1 MVNPGSVDEEKAL
14 PTEPLA
20 SCFIVET
27 LLPGVEP
34 MSWCTRNRSTSSVGI
49 HVILMMLFIAL
60 SFYVLRRGKI
70 AWAVPS
76 LSLLFNILFLFGFS
90 GFLLVLVRR
99 GCLSSVKSS

>member
-1 MVNPGSVDEEKAL
+1 MVKPGSVDGENEL
-14 PTEPLA
+14 PAEPLA
-20 SCFIVET
+20 SCLIVGI
-27 LLPGVEP
+27 LLLGVGP

-76 LSLLFNILFLFGFS
+76 LSALFNILFLFAFN
-90 GFLLVLVRR
+90 GFLLVPVRL

>member
-20 SCFIVET
+20 SCLIVGI
-27 LLPGVEP
+27 LLPVVEP
-34 MSWCTRNRSTSSVGI
+34 MSWCTRKRSTSSVGI

-76 LSLLFNILFLFGFS
+76 LLCLFNILFLNVFI
-90 GFLLVLVRR
+90 GFLFVLVRLE
-99 GCLSSVKSS
+99 CLSSVKSS